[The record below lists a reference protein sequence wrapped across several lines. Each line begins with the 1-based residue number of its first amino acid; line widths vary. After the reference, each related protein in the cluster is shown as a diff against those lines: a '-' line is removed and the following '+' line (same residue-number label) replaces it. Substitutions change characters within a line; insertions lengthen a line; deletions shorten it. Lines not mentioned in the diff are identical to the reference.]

1 MAGKGK
7 FVEIGLLDY
16 PDAQLSA
23 IHGLTDLFKTANRL
37 AVEQG
42 LTGAPTLRVSHWR
55 LTAANNAV
63 EKIFDTH
70 PGNAGKLAAVIIPP
84 SLDGEPLGARTVPL
98 AQWIKAQHA
107 AGATLCS
114 ICVGA
119 MLLAETGLLNGRP
132 ATTHWGLVEEFTAQ
146 FPEVHLDADKL
157 IIDDADIITAGG
169 LTAWV
174 DLGLRLIDRLIGS
187 TVMLATAR
195 FFLVDPSGRE
205 QRFYSSFS
213 PKLLHGDEAVL
224 KVQHWL
230 QTQSAEHVTLP
241 MMAAQARL
249 GERTFLRRF
258 QKATG
263 LNPTEYLQ
271 HLRVGKARELLE
283 FSVLPMEQVAW
294 RVGYEDSGAFRKV
307 FLKLMGL
314 SPGDYRRRFSIAKE
328 GLASTRP
335 R

>member
-1 MAGKGK
+1 MAGGGDM
-7 FVEIGLLDY
+7 VEIGLLDY

-37 AVEQG
+37 AAEQG
-42 LTGAPTLRVSHWR
+42 LSGAPILRVSHWR
-55 LTAANNAV
+55 LTAANDAV
-63 EKIFDTH
+63 EKVFDTH
-70 PGNAGKLAAVIIPP
+70 PGAARKLAPHLAAVIIPP
-84 SLDGEPLGARTVPL
+84 SLDGEPLGARTIPL
-98 AQWIKAQHA
+98 ANWIKAQHA
-107 AGATLCS
+107 GGATLCS

-132 ATTHWGLVEEFTAQ
+132 ATTHWGLAEEFTAQ
-146 FPEVHLDADKL
+146 FPDVHLDADKL

-169 LTAWV
+169 LTAWI
-174 DLGLRLIDRLIGS
+174 DLGLRLIDRLIGP
-187 TVMLATAR
+187 TIMLATAR

-205 QRFYSSFS
+205 QRFYSSFA
-213 PKLLHGDEAVL
+213 PKLHHGDDAIL

-230 QTQSAEHVTLP
+230 RTQSGTRVTLP
-241 MMAAQARL
+241 MMAEQARL

-283 FSVLPMEQVAW
+283 ASALAVDQIAW
-294 RVGYEDSGAFRKV
+294 RVGYEDAGAFRKV
-307 FLKLMGL
+307 FQKLMGL
-314 SPGDYRRRFSIAKE
+314 TPGDYRRRFGVAR
-328 GLASTRP
+328 G
-335 R
+335 